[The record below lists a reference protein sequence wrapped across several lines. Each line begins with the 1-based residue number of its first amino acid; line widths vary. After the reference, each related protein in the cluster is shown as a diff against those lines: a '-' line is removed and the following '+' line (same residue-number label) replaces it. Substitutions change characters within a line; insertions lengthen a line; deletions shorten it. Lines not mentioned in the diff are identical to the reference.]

1 MDKYN
6 GNNIDD
12 CIRILI
18 PFDIRNIVGAF
29 VWFFMNVLLL
39 IILFIFP
46 PRSIYSYA
54 ALPFYVICNLWGIWI
69 LIYKPRQPQ
78 LQHLL
83 YTGFVAFSIS
93 ICSFIAVQKL
103 AYEFVELES
112 PLFFILSLIAYGF
125 VVYKSVLFWIKY
137 FTARLRKIT
146 DQDVKIPKIVFF
158 SGLGYMIGQVGIG
171 FLSQKSMAIVLII
184 LSSFFSVAFLSL
196 STHLYFYFDFK
207 KQFMASRHIN
217 IPKPQKK
224 PKLSRKERRQ
234 SMASGHVNIPNSKKK
249 PKLSRKEKIQ

>member
-1 MDKYN
+1 MLPFSTAKY
-6 GNNIDD
+6 
-12 CIRILI
+12 
-18 PFDIRNIVGAF
+18 
-29 VWFFMNVLLL
+29 
-39 IILFIFP
+39 IFL
-46 PRSIYSYA
+46 RGS
-54 ALPFYVICNLWGIWI
+54 PFYVICNLWGIWI

-78 LQHLL
+78 LQHLP
-83 YTGFVAFSIS
+83 YTRFVAFSIS

-158 SGLGYMIGQVGIG
+158 S
-171 FLSQKSMAIVLII
+171 
-184 LSSFFSVAFLSL
+184 VAFLSL

-217 IPKPQKK
+217 IPQSQKK
-224 PKLSRKERRQ
+224 PKLSRKEKRQ
-234 SMASGHVNIPNSKKK
+234 
-249 PKLSRKEKIQ
+249 